1 MGANPFLGVIYHWI
15 GGLASASC
23 YLPFRGIKRWS
34 WEVYWLVQG
43 VFSWII
49 APLLL
54 AWLLVPGISS
64 VFHAAPGSSVVWAY
78 AWGALWGI
86 GGLTCGLAVRYLG
99 FALAYPLVLGLCT
112 VFGTLM
118 PPVFSGEIREIAHG
132 TSGQIILLGLGVCVV
147 GILFSGLA
155 GRCKEEELTEEQ
167 KQASVKEFR
176 YGRGLAVSILSGVMS
191 ACFAY
196 GLAAGKPIA
205 ELAKTQLIAHNRADL
220 WQNLP
225 VLIVVMLGGFTT
237 NFIWCAILLLR
248 NHSARQYRGEAG
260 AVEGVNETGL
270 RIRETTLLMN
280 YSLAALAGV
289 TWYFQFFFYS
299 MGQTRMGKFDFS
311 SWTIHMASIM
321 IFATIIGLIL
331 KEWRGTSLRT
341 RILVAAGLLLLIG
354 STVIVGYGNYIKSK
368 QTPEAVS
375 TQACV
380 RHLRLE
386 GSPFRT

>member
-1 MGANPFLGVIYHWI
+1 M
-15 GGLASASC
+15 ASASC

-43 VFSWII
+43 VFSWIL

-54 AWLLVPGISS
+54 AWLLVPGISA
-64 VFHAAPGSSVVWAY
+64 VFHSAPGSSIVWAY
-78 AWGALWGI
+78 LWGALWGI

-118 PPVFSGEIREIAHG
+118 PPIFSGEIREIAHG
-132 TSGQIILLGLGVCVV
+132 TSGQVILLGLGVCIV
-147 GILFSGLA
+147 GILFSGFA

-167 KQASVKEFR
+167 KQASVKEFH
-176 YGRGLAVSILSGVMS
+176 YGRGVAVSILSGVMS

-205 ELAKTQLIAHNRADL
+205 VLAKAQLVAHNRADL

-237 NFIWCAILLLR
+237 NFIWCVILLFR
-248 NHSARQYRGEAG
+248 NHSARQYHGEAAAMQG
-260 AVEGVNETGL
+260 ASEKSL
-270 RIRETTLLMN
+270 RIRGTTLLLN

-299 MGQTRMGKFDFS
+299 MGQTKMGKFDFS

-321 IFATIIGLIL
+321 IFATIIGLML
-331 KEWRGTSLRT
+331 KEWRGTSVRT

-368 QTPEAVS
+368 QTPEPAS
-375 TQACV
+375 THAYLGISTLKG
-380 RHLRLE
+380 HSLD
-386 GSPFRT
+386 T